1 MRVFLSL
8 LRLNPASVD
17 VQRDLRD
24 PHELHRTIMR
34 AFPPVIDPEQE
45 ARAYWGV
52 LHRLE
57 IERRTGRILLY
68 VQSRIAPDWSF
79 VPDGYLVDDG
89 WENPAVKSVAQAYSS
104 LSAGRVLRFRL
115 RANPTRKIDTK
126 SGPNGEKRNG
136 RRVPL
141 SGPEAQIQWLVRKAE
156 THGFE
161 LLQAT
166 VVASGASEL
175 VRSYST
181 GRTFQGV
188 LFEGRLVV
196 RDPERFRQALERGI
210 GPGKAYGYGLLS
222 VGPD

>member
-1 MRVFLSL
+1 MFLSL
-8 LRLNPASVD
+8 LRLNPKAAA

-24 PHELHRTIMR
+24 PHELHRTVMR
-34 AFPPVIDPEQE
+34 AFPSVIDPEVD

-57 IERRTGRILLY
+57 FDRRTGTVLLY
-68 VQSRIAPDWSF
+68 VQSRVAPDWSYLRE
-79 VPDGYLVDDG
+79 GYLLNDD
-89 WENPAVKSVAQAYSS
+89 WDNPAVKPVDAAYAR
-104 LSAGRVLRFRL
+104 LSEGRVLRFRL

-136 RRVPL
+136 RRVPVH
-141 SGPEAQIQWLVRKAE
+141 GVDAQVAWLARKAQV
-156 THGFE
+156 HGFE
-161 LLQAT
+161 LLEAS

-188 LFEGRLVV
+188 VFEGRLVI
-196 RDPERFRQALERGI
+196 RDADRFRGVLERGL
-210 GPGKAYGYGLLS
+210 GPGKAYGHGLLS
-222 VGPD
+222 IGPA

>member
-1 MRVFLSL
+1 MFLTLMRLDPQS
-8 LRLNPASVD
+8 AQ

-24 PHELHRTIMR
+24 PQALHRTIMR
-34 AFPPVIDPEQE
+34 AFPSVIDPEQE

-57 IERRTGRILLY
+57 FERRSGRVLLY
-68 VQSRIAPDWSF
+68 VQSRVEPDWSF
-79 VPDGYLVDDG
+79 LPAGYLAADG
-89 WENPAVKSVAQAYSS
+89 WENPAVKSVDKAYER
-104 LSAGRVLRFRL
+104 LSAGRILRFRL

-126 SGPNGEKRNG
+126 SGPNGERRNG

-141 SGPEAQIQWLVRKAE
+141 TRPDAQIAWLARKAS
-156 THGFE
+156 TCGFE
-161 LLQAT
+161 LLQVTIAAT
-166 VVASGASEL
+166 GAGEL

-196 RDPERFRQALERGI
+196 RDPAQFREALSAGI
-210 GPGKAYGYGLLS
+210 GPGKAYGFGLLS